1 MRKLTAR
8 ILLTLSLV
16 GVLAPLALAIS
27 APAPHACCM
36 RKAHDVDNNH
46 HHIQAS
52 ATCCNHDCCRTVTV
66 SQWAELSSTGANFA
80 ANFTAKREKL
90 AQSSLLPTRNDSTH
104 SGRAPPTL
112 SIT

>member
-27 APAPHACCM
+27 APPMHACCM
-36 RKAHDVDNNH
+36 RKAHDVDNDH
-46 HHIQAS
+46 HHIRAS

-80 ANFTAKREKL
+80 ANLSAQRQKL
-90 AQSSLLPTRNDSTH
+90 AQSILLPTRNDSAH

-112 SIT
+112 PIA